1 MLRWGILAAVVSS
14 FIGGTNIV
22 ATRAIAGAFDPEM
35 LGVLRFGIAG
45 LLMLPLALR
54 RPGPRVPFSEMGR
67 LLALGLL
74 CFTLQPLLYNVSLV
88 YTTAARAALAM
99 STMPLLTML
108 LSAAL
113 GHERLSRRRS
123 LGVLVAMGGV
133 ALALLAGL
141 GSAPADAWVGDLVML
156 ACAGVMAVFNVLCP
170 PAVARVGVLPFTSF
184 TMLWGVLPLE
194 LAAGFTGDFP
204 ALAAAPSAAWLG
216 VAYLAVVGGVG
227 SFLLWSYALKTAPP
241 TICAVTVSLN
251 PVAAVFIGAL
261 LLGEAVGLFQ
271 VAGLLAVC
279 VGIWLAATAP
289 RGPRKPS
296 AI

>member
-1 MLRWGILAAVVSS
+1 MLRWGIIAAVVSS

-54 RPGPRVPFSEMGR
+54 RPGPAVPRSELGR

-88 YTTAARAALAM
+88 HTTAARAALAM

-113 GHERLSRRRS
+113 GYERLTRRRT
-123 LGVLVAMGGV
+123 LGVLVAIGGV

-141 GSAPADAWVGDLVML
+141 GTAPEGAWVGDLVML
-156 ACAGVMAVFNVLCP
+156 ACAGVMAIFNVFCP
-170 PAVARVGVLPFTSF
+170 PAVARVGVIPFTCF
-184 TMLWGVLPLE
+184 TMLWGVVPLQ
-194 LAAGFTGDFP
+194 LIAGATGDFP
-204 ALAAAPSAAWLG
+204 ALAEASLAAWGG
-216 VAYLAVVGGVG
+216 VAYLSLAGGIG

-241 TICAVTVSLN
+241 TVCAVTVSLN

-261 LLGEAVGLFQ
+261 LLGESVGLLQ
-271 VAGLLAVC
+271 VLGLVAVC
-279 VGIWLAATAP
+279 FGIWLSSTAQRARLP
-289 RGPRKPS
+289 PS
-296 AI
+296 R